1 MRFLRLSFLRASVL
15 FSLPLLHRSGH
26 SKDSL
31 DHQDLTLDSSQ
42 SPVDSILN
50 GFETQLTPEALRRS
64 ALEISGK
71 SENSEFSCHDLMMM
85 KREAAWAIVKSRTI

>member
-50 GFETQLTPEALRRS
+50 GFETQLTPEALR
-64 ALEISGK
+64 ICHCMSGGLVRAVD
-71 SENSEFSCHDLMMM
+71 F
-85 KREAAWAIVKSRTI
+85 